1 MKTFEEWLITN
12 HPEAL
17 DENWRQTMGALALGA
32 ASLLPASDAQAAQPN
47 TNRAVQT
54 QSQNQQRLD
63 AMKRVSA
70 VHRFKKNWGS
80 EFSSE
85 QDQKLFDTITK
96 LQTETDHDSL
106 LAKVTKDQ
114 KDSLRGT
121 EHPDSSVQQ
130 SEIRQVYNSVNYQ
143 YLDYIKALA
152 TASKLNL

>member
-80 EFSSE
+80 EFSYE
-85 QDQKLFDTITK
+85 QDQKLFDAITK
-96 LQTETDHDSL
+96 LQTEADHDAL